1 MEQVVVVTG
10 AADGLGKAFA
20 TRFAEQGYQVVA
32 ADINDESGESLV
44 AELSRN
50 NGKAAYRHCDV
61 TQKVQVET
69 LVSDAIEQFGGVHVL
84 VNNAVPPGALAP
96 LEEKSDEA
104 FQRQLDGGLFAARW
118 AMNAAFHSMKT
129 AGFGRIINLCSL
141 NGVNAHPQTADY
153 NVAKE
158 ALRCLTRSAARE
170 WAPHGITVNAICPGA
185 ITAAFVAMQEFAP
198 EMAERVNK
206 QIPMGYMGDPYEDIS
221 GVALFLASKE
231 ARYMTGNTLFV
242 DGGGHINGINW
253 ASLFD

>member
-20 TRFAEQGYQVVA
+20 TRFAEAGYQVVL
-32 ADINDESGESLV
+32 ADINDDAGAALV
-44 AELSRN
+44 TDLGN
-50 NGKAAYRHCDV
+50 QNLKAVYHHCDV
-61 TQKVQVET
+61 TQKEPVET
-69 LVSDAIEQFGGVHVL
+69 LVIGAIEQFGRVDVL
-84 VNNAVPPGALAP
+84 VNNAVPPAALKP
-96 LEEKSDEA
+96 LEEKSDEE
-104 FQRQLDGGLFAARW
+104 FQRQLDGGFFAARW
-118 AMNAAFHSMKT
+118 AMNAAFASMKSR
-129 AGFGRIINLCSL
+129 GFGRIINLCSL

-158 ALRCLTRSAARE
+158 ALRALTRTAARE

-185 ITAAFVAMQEFAP
+185 ITAAFLAMQEFAP
-198 EMAERVNK
+198 QMADRVNK
-206 QIPMGYMGDPYEDIS
+206 QVPMGYMGDPYEDIS

-231 ARYMTGNTLFV
+231 ARYMTGNTLYV

>member
-20 TRFAEQGYQVVA
+20 TRFAAAGYQVVA
-32 ADINDESGESLV
+32 ADINDEAGEALV
-44 AELSRN
+44 STL
-50 NGKAAYRHCDV
+50 AAQGSTAVYRHCDV
-61 TQKVQVET
+61 TQKAQVEA
-69 LVSDAIEQFGGVHVL
+69 LVGGAVEQFGAVHVL
-84 VNNAVPPGALAP
+84 INNAVPPGALAP

-118 AMNAAFHSMKT
+118 AMNAALDSMKT
-129 AGFGRIINLCSL
+129 AHFGRIINLCSL

-170 WAPHGITVNAICPGA
+170 WAPHGITVNALCPGA
-185 ITAAFVAMQEFAP
+185 ITAAFLAMQEFAP
-198 EMAERVNK
+198 EMAARVNK

-231 ARYMTGNTLFV
+231 ARYMTGNTLYV